1 MKSHQKKQKLSR
13 RWVVTVGSLRFEVRG
28 VLFGA
33 KRRAEEEAER
43 LFYEAYWDEE
53 HPERQVE
60 LFSESLA
67 LNPRDGI
74 VYLNRGIA
82 YDALGDMERASADFE
97 QAIRLCPKRA
107 EAYNNRGICAIS
119 RGSMSRRYPTLPR
132 R

>member
-1 MKSHQKKQKLSR
+1 MMHNRKRHRTPR
-13 RWVVTVGSLRFEVRG
+13 RWVVTIGSLRFEARG
-28 VLFGA
+28 VRYGA
-33 KRRAEEEAER
+33 KRRAEKEAEN
-43 LFYEAYWDEE
+43 LFYLAYWDDE

-82 YDALGDMERASADFE
+82 YDALGDMERALADFE

-107 EAYNNRGICAIS
+107 EA
-119 RGSMSRRYPTLPR
+119 
-132 R
+132 